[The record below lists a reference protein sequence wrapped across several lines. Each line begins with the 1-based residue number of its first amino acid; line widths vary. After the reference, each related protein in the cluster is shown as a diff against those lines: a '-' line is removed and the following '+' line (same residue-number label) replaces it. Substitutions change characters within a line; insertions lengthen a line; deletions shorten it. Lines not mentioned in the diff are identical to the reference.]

1 MSWLRS
7 AVNKAVEVSGRRT
20 SVSRTVRS
28 YADTFAGGARI
39 LQDRIGMRNRR
50 SFRNTMKRLEE
61 IAISSKGE
69 ERVQL
74 LRRWLVALRQ
84 IERVPGGIVDDR
96 DSVPYDKLNSPNR
109 NASLDLSYCSDVGGD
124 LSNFR
129 EVFLQSQALEG
140 ITMSMILEEPN
151 DEEASLLLEIFGL
164 CFTGGKEVQSTV
176 IGSIRNL
183 AKAFSHYQDEVLV
196 KREELLQY
204 AQSAISGL
212 KLNPELTRIDAEA
225 SELWKSVNK
234 MKGLQVS
241 TPNGLDMT
249 SRDTALPTVEALKNA
264 LAEIQL
270 CSRLEM
276 LLLKKQSIKN
286 GDSAESH
293 SQKACSLFSYNHCFF
308 CSLCIM
314 QTQACSIHHE
324 IHNLLA
330 YVHKLKILAES
341 LANSSSKAEMRI
353 VDQRRQTEE
362 AHNFRVAKASEV
374 SEIEKELVTEI
385 LDLERQRDELEV
397 ELKKIN
403 TRLTAALTRLQKSRE
418 ERNQFDE
425 ASNQIV
431 LHLKAK
437 EDELSRSVASCKLE
451 GDVVHTWINF
461 LESTWVH
468 QSANTDLKEKQTNDE
483 LEKYESYFMKLIKHH
498 LLACKVEVGSCLTH
512 IKTIVDNLK
521 IFSEGST
528 IKSIASDDI
537 SNETNPRQ
545 ILEEDYLKAET
556 KIVTAFNVVDHM
568 KELFYLEQE
577 NPFRKQ
583 DPQVKE
589 LFNDVDKL
597 RVEFGSIQRPTLEIE
612 ISKDKVSVSEGTL
625 QSQKTSH
632 SAKTTYSPM
641 SRGIESSNS
650 AAFVI
655 DLQSEKEMERLEPDL
670 FPMSTG
676 SSHEEIAGWE
686 FDEPEHEQRYSE
698 SAEKNQS

>member
-7 AVNKAVEVSGRRT
+7 AVNKAVEVSGRRA

-96 DSVPYDKLNSPNR
+96 DSVPYDKPNSPNR
-109 NASLDLSYCSDVGGD
+109 NASLDLSYWSDVGGD

-293 SQKACSLFSYNHCFF
+293 SQK
-308 CSLCIM
+308 
-314 QTQACSIHHE
+314 
-324 IHNLLA
+324 
-330 YVHKLKILAES
+330 VHKLKILAES

-612 ISKDKVSVSEGTL
+612 ISKDKVSASEGTL

>member
-1 MSWLRS
+1 MRKKLHYSWRYL
-7 AVNKAVEVSGRRT
+7 
-20 SVSRTVRS
+20 
-28 YADTFAGGARI
+28 
-39 LQDRIGMRNRR
+39 
-50 SFRNTMKRLEE
+50 
-61 IAISSKGE
+61 
-69 ERVQL
+69 
-74 LRRWLVALRQ
+74 
-84 IERVPGGIVDDR
+84 
-96 DSVPYDKLNSPNR
+96 
-109 NASLDLSYCSDVGGD
+109 
-124 LSNFR
+124 
-129 EVFLQSQALEG
+129 
-140 ITMSMILEEPN
+140 
-151 DEEASLLLEIFGL
+151 
-164 CFTGGKEVQSTV
+164 GGKEVQSTV

-212 KLNPELTRIDAEA
+212 KLNPEITRIDAEA

-234 MKGLQVS
+234 MKGLQES
-241 TPNGLDMT
+241 SSNGLDMT

-293 SQKACSLFSYNHCFF
+293 SQK
-308 CSLCIM
+308 
-314 QTQACSIHHE
+314 
-324 IHNLLA
+324 
-330 YVHKLKILAES
+330 VHKLKILAES
-341 LANSSSKAEMRI
+341 LANSSTKAEMRI

-451 GDVVHTWINF
+451 GDVVHSWINF

-521 IFSEGST
+521 IFSEGSA
-528 IKSIASDDI
+528 IKSISSDDI

-625 QSQKTSH
+625 QSQKTSN

-655 DLQSEKEMERLEPDL
+655 DLQSEKELERLVPDL

-676 SSHEEIAGWE
+676 SSHEEISGWE

>member
-7 AVNKAVEVSGRRT
+7 AVNKAVEVSGRRA

-39 LQDRIGMRNRR
+39 LQDRMGMGNRR
-50 SFRNTMKRLEE
+50 SFRNTVKRLEE

-96 DSVPYDKLNSPNR
+96 DSVPYDKPNSPNR
-109 NASLDLSYCSDVGGD
+109 NASLDLSHCSDLGGGD

-140 ITMSMILEEPN
+140 ITLSMILEEPN
-151 DEEASLLLEIFGL
+151 EEEASILLEIFGL
-164 CFTGGKEVQSTV
+164 CFTGGKEVQNTV
-176 IGSIRNL
+176 MGSIRDL
-183 AKAFSHYQDEVLV
+183 AKTFLHYQDEVLV

-212 KLNPELTRIDAEA
+212 KSNPELTRIDAEA

-241 TPNGLDMT
+241 SSNGLDIT
-249 SRDTALPTVEALKNA
+249 SSDTVLPTVEALENA

-276 LLLKKQSIKN
+276 LLLKKKFIKN
-286 GDSAESH
+286 GDSPESH
-293 SQKACSLFSYNHCFF
+293 SQK
-308 CSLCIM
+308 
-314 QTQACSIHHE
+314 
-324 IHNLLA
+324 
-330 YVHKLKILAES
+330 VHKLKILAES

-353 VDQRRQTEE
+353 LDQRRQTEE

-397 ELKKIN
+397 ELKKIT
-403 TRLTAALTRLQKSRE
+403 TRLTIALTRLQKSRE

-451 GDVVHTWINF
+451 GDVVHAWINF

-468 QSANTDLKEKQTNDE
+468 QSANTDLKEMQTNDE
-483 LEKYESYFMKLIKHH
+483 LEKYESCFMKLIKHH
-498 LLACKVEVGSCLTH
+498 LLACKAEVGSCLTH

-521 IFSEGST
+521 IFSNGPA

-612 ISKDKVSVSEGTL
+612 ISKDKVTVSEGTS
-625 QSQKTSH
+625 QSQKSPH

-641 SRGIESSNS
+641 SRGIETSNS
-650 AAFVI
+650 AALVI
-655 DLQSEKEMERLEPDL
+655 DLQSEKELESLEPDL

-686 FDEPEHEQRYSE
+686 FDEPEHELRYSG
-698 SAEKNQS
+698 SAEKN

>member
-7 AVNKAVEVSGRRT
+7 AVNKAVEVSGRRA

-39 LQDRIGMRNRR
+39 LQDRMGMRNRR
-50 SFRNTMKRLEE
+50 SFRNTVKRLEE

-96 DSVPYDKLNSPNR
+96 DSVPYDKPNSPNR

-151 DEEASLLLEIFGL
+151 EEEASLLLEIFGL

-212 KLNPELTRIDAEA
+212 KLNPEITRIDAEA

-234 MKGLQVS
+234 MKGLQES
-241 TPNGLDMT
+241 SSNGLDMT

-293 SQKACSLFSYNHCFF
+293 SQK
-308 CSLCIM
+308 
-314 QTQACSIHHE
+314 
-324 IHNLLA
+324 
-330 YVHKLKILAES
+330 VHKLKILAES
-341 LANSSSKAEMRI
+341 LANSSTKAEMRI

-451 GDVVHTWINF
+451 GDVVHSWINF

-521 IFSEGST
+521 IFSEGSA
-528 IKSIASDDI
+528 IKSISSDDI

-556 KIVTAFNVVDHM
+556 K
-568 KELFYLEQE
+568 
-577 NPFRKQ
+577 
-583 DPQVKE
+583 
-589 LFNDVDKL
+589 
-597 RVEFGSIQRPTLEIE
+597 
-612 ISKDKVSVSEGTL
+612 
-625 QSQKTSH
+625 
-632 SAKTTYSPM
+632 
-641 SRGIESSNS
+641 
-650 AAFVI
+650 
-655 DLQSEKEMERLEPDL
+655 
-670 FPMSTG
+670 
-676 SSHEEIAGWE
+676 
-686 FDEPEHEQRYSE
+686 
-698 SAEKNQS
+698 